1 MTKVTNKSV
10 KELLHSLKNTVQNYV
25 RFKELPKYIA
35 NEMDKQLSEA
45 IIEVNNDELDK
56 AYASL
61 EVYVKLYTNYKEG
74 VYTINKPRVNP
85 YYYDELNSSQVF
97 GYLLQLGLDNVDPMI
112 YVRLSDCNRK
122 FKITKEVS

>member
-85 YYYDELNSSQVF
+85 YYYDELNSSQIF

-112 YVRLSDCNRK
+112 YVRLLDCGRK
-122 FKITKEVS
+122 FKITKEVA

>member
-45 IIEVNNDELDK
+45 IIGVNNDELDK

>member
-10 KELLHSLKNTVQNYV
+10 KELLRSLKNTVQNYV

-74 VYTINKPRVNP
+74 VYTINKPRVNA

-112 YVRLSDCNRK
+112 YVRLLDCGRK
-122 FKITKEVS
+122 FKITKEVA

>member
-112 YVRLSDCNRK
+112 YVRLLDCGRK
-122 FKITKEVS
+122 FKITKEVA

>member
-112 YVRLSDCNRK
+112 YVRLLDCGRK
-122 FKITKEVS
+122 FKITKEVK

>member
-85 YYYDELNSSQVF
+85 YYYDELNSSQIF

-112 YVRLSDCNRK
+112 YVRLLDCGRK
-122 FKITKEVS
+122 FKITKEVK

>member
-10 KELLHSLKNTVQNYV
+10 KELLHSLKNTVQNYL

-85 YYYDELNSSQVF
+85 YYYDEL
-97 GYLLQLGLDNVDPMI
+97 
-112 YVRLSDCNRK
+112 K
-122 FKITKEVS
+122 

>member
-10 KELLHSLKNTVQNYV
+10 KELLHSLKNTVQNYL

-112 YVRLSDCNRK
+112 YVRLLDCGRK
-122 FKITKEVS
+122 FKITKEVA